1 MHGHF
6 QLEKRQYRKICLIPP
21 ARATP
26 SPMRATPTLPFHPL
40 TDAEWSALSPYL
52 PHDPRHR
59 GRPVAEGPRARM
71 DAIFAHAL
79 TPLPWSALPAQHGR
93 TDTIARFFRRLT
105 HAGVWGRLLTVL
117 ATLPAQHPLQ
127 SLRHRICR
135 AARRAYRILGMG
147 LILLARR
154 LNLRSALPGPP
165 WLLPDPD
172 LSETLRRAKLRPCPP
187 GAALSPPTAPCSV
200 PSWPCTA
207 PPPAAAASPPSCAG
221 PGHERASR
229 ALSPAPPAA
238 TSRIP
243 APPPSPRCRR
253 TEPPP
258 IAPAGS

>member
-1 MHGHF
+1 
-6 QLEKRQYRKICLIPP
+6 
-21 ARATP
+21 
-26 SPMRATPTLPFHPL
+26 
-40 TDAEWSALSPYL
+40 
-52 PHDPRHR
+52 HDPRHR

-172 LSETLRRAKLRPCPP
+172 LSETLRQTKIPP
-187 GAALSPPTAPCSV
+187 FPTRYGTLTAYRDLLKTLAALHR
-200 PSWPCTA
+200 
-207 PPPAAAASPPSCAG
+207 AAAGCARL
-221 PGHERASR
+221 PNRLRHAW
-229 ALSPAPPAA
+229 P
-238 TSRIP
+238 
-243 APPPSPRCRR
+243 
-253 TEPPP
+253 
-258 IAPAGS
+258 

>member
-1 MHGHF
+1 
-6 QLEKRQYRKICLIPP
+6 
-21 ARATP
+21 
-26 SPMRATPTLPFHPL
+26 MRATPILPSHPL

-79 TPLPWSALPAQHGR
+79 TPLPWCALPAQHGR
-93 TDTIARFFRRLT
+93 ADTIARFFRRLT
-105 HAGVWGRLLTVL
+105 HAGVWGRLLTAL

-172 LSETLRRAKLRPCPP
+172 LSETLRRAKLPP
-187 GAALSPPTAPCSV
+187 LPTRRGTITAYRAMLRTLMALYRTAAGRRRIAPV
-200 PSWPCTA
+200 LRWSWP
-207 PPPAAAASPPSCAG
+207 
-221 PGHERASR
+221 
-229 ALSPAPPAA
+229 
-238 TSRIP
+238 
-243 APPPSPRCRR
+243 
-253 TEPPP
+253 
-258 IAPAGS
+258 